1 MLCHSPY
8 TKKKIEILFYYIPI
22 NIYNTRMQLNLRSGN
37 VIIKTFKNGIPL
49 RSGHIVKRTKF
60 TPRHYNK
67 KGIQLRSGR
76 LVKRSKIIPRPYN
89 RKQHPSTSISTNSE
103 TPSITISIIP
113 IVSIPSPQQSTRTIQ
128 LRSRSVNLNL
138 AKRTPRPYRKK
149 QPQNSHVKAM
159 KDYYKNHFL
168 STYLNLR
175 YYENTEEDAINKI
188 RDWQAAEQRHTEWQA
203 KHNPKNYLLD
213 DY

>member
-1 MLCHSPY
+1 MLRHSPY
-8 TKKKIEILFYYIPI
+8 TKNKIEILFYYIPI

-37 VIIKTFKNGIPL
+37 VIIKTFNTGIPL

-67 KGIQLRSGR
+67 KGIHLRSGR

-89 RKQHPSTSISTNSE
+89 RKPHPSTSISNSE
-103 TPSITISIIP
+103 TPSITISIVP
-113 IVSIPSPQQSTRTIQ
+113 ISSPQQSTRIIQ
-128 LRSRSVNLNL
+128 LRSRSVNLNF
-138 AKRTPRPYRKK
+138 AKRTPRPYKKK
-149 QPQNSHVKAM
+149 QPQNSHVEAM

-175 YYENTEEDAINKI
+175 YYENTEEEAINKI
-188 RDWQAAEQRHTEWQA
+188 RDWQSGEQRHKEWQA

-213 DY
+213 DYY